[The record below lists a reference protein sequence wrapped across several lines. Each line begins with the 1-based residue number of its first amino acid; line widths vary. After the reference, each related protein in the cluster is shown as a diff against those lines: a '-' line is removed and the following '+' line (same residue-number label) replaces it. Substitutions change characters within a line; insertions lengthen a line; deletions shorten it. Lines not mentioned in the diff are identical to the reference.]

1 LPAQPKTPD
10 QDGNVPLF
18 KKKSL
23 APVDHFGDT
32 FKPQMTSLIDILT
45 LLLVF
50 LIQSFSAEGNL
61 VTPSADLALPLSS
74 SKKPARPSLML
85 ELTHT
90 GIVADGK
97 QLALNESFASSGDF
111 LVKNVYAWLLEQKAT
126 FGGATEAQR
135 QITLQCDRELE
146 FNIVKRVMFTCSKAG
161 FTDFSVLVIE
171 E

>member
-1 LPAQPKTPD
+1 MA
-10 QDGNVPLF
+10 LF
-18 KKKSL
+18 NKKSL
-23 APVDHFGDT
+23 APVDHFADT

-61 VTPSADLALPLSS
+61 VTPSTDLELPLSS

-85 ELTHT
+85 ELTH
-90 GIVADGK
+90 GGVVADGK
-97 QLALNESFASSGDF
+97 QLAANQSFVSSPDF
-111 LVKNVYAWLLEQKAT
+111 LVTNVYGWLLAQKAT
-126 FGGATEAQR
+126 FGGGSSAQR
-135 QITLQCDRELE
+135 QIVLQCDRELE
-146 FNIVKRVMFTCSKAG
+146 FNIVKRVMYTCSKAG

>member
-1 LPAQPKTPD
+1 VA
-10 QDGNVPLF
+10 LF

-61 VTPSADLALPLSS
+61 VTPSTDLTLPLSS
-74 SKKPARPSLML
+74 SKKPAKPSLML
-85 ELTHT
+85 ELTNSSV
-90 GIVADGK
+90 IADGK
-97 QLALNESFASSGDF
+97 QLASNQSFAAAPDF
-111 LVKNVYAWLLEQKAT
+111 LVKNVYGWLLGQKTKIDAQ
-126 FGGATEAQR
+126 GAQR
-135 QITLQCDRELE
+135 QIILQCDKELE
-146 FNIVKRVMFTCSKAG
+146 FNIVKRIMFTCSKAG

>member
-1 LPAQPKTPD
+1 M
-10 QDGNVPLF
+10 PLF

-61 VTPSADLALPLSS
+61 VTPSADLQLPLSS
-74 SKKPARPSLML
+74 SKKPPKPSLML
-85 ELTHT
+85 ELTNT
-90 GIVADGK
+90 GIIADGH
-97 QLALNESFASSGDF
+97 QLADNKTFAAAGD
-111 LVKNVYAWLLEQKAT
+111 LTVKNVYNWLIAQKTRLAST
-126 FGGATEAQR
+126 DADKK
-135 QITLQCDRELE
+135 IILQCDKDLE
-146 FNIVKRVMFTCSKAG
+146 FNIVKRIMYTCSKAG

>member
-1 LPAQPKTPD
+1 VRPKTQPPD
-10 QDGNVPLF
+10 PDVALF

-61 VTPSADLALPLSS
+61 VTPSTDLTLPLSS
-74 SKKPARPSLML
+74 SNKPAKPSLML
-85 ELTHT
+85 ELTH
-90 GIVADGK
+90 GGVVAEGK
-97 QLALNESFASSGDF
+97 QLAANESFEHTPDF
-111 LVKNVYAWLLEQKAT
+111 LVKNVYGWLIGQKT
-126 FGGATEAQR
+126 KIGAAEAQR
-135 QITLQCDRELE
+135 QIILQCDRDLE
-146 FNIVKRVMFTCSKAG
+146 FNIVKRIMFTCSKAG

>member
-1 LPAQPKTPD
+1 MA
-10 QDGNVPLF
+10 LF
-18 KKKSL
+18 NKKSL
-23 APVDHFGDT
+23 APVDKFADT

-61 VTPSADLALPLSS
+61 VTPSTDLTLPLSS

-85 ELTHT
+85 ELTRD
-90 GIVADGK
+90 GIVADGE
-97 QLALNESFASSGDF
+97 QLASNGSFASSSDL
-111 LVKNVYAWLLEQKAT
+111 LVKNVYAWLLAQKARV
-126 FGGATEAQR
+126 AQR
-135 QITLQCDRELE
+135 QIVLQCDRDLE
-146 FNIVKRVMFTCSKAG
+146 FNIVKRVMYTCSKAG

>member
-1 LPAQPKTPD
+1 VA
-10 QDGNVPLF
+10 LF

-23 APVDHFGDT
+23 APVDHFADT

-61 VTPSADLALPLSS
+61 VTPSADLTLPQSS

-85 ELTHT
+85 ELTNS
-90 GIVADGK
+90 GVVAEGK
-97 QLALNESFASSGDF
+97 QLASNESFSASPDL
-111 LVKNVYAWLLEQKAT
+111 LVKNVYGWLLAQKT
-126 FGGATEAQR
+126 TYGGVTQAQKE
-135 QITLQCDRELE
+135 IVLQCDRDLE

>member
-1 LPAQPKTPD
+1 VA
-10 QDGNVPLF
+10 LF

-23 APVDHFGDT
+23 ASVDHFGDT

-61 VTPSADLALPLSS
+61 VTPSTDLTLPMSS
-74 SKKPARPSLML
+74 SKKPPKPSLML
-85 ELTHT
+85 ELTHN
-90 GIVADGK
+90 GVVADGK
-97 QLALNESFASSGDF
+97 QLTANESFARDPDF
-111 LVKNVYAWLLEQKAT
+111 LVKNVYGWLMAQKVKIGKAET
-126 FGGATEAQR
+126 QR
-135 QITLQCDRELE
+135 QIILQCDRDLE
-146 FNIVKRVMFTCSKAG
+146 FNIVKRIMFTCSKAG

>member
-1 LPAQPKTPD
+1 VA
-10 QDGNVPLF
+10 LF

-61 VTPSADLALPLSS
+61 VTPSTDLTLPLSS
-74 SKKPARPSLML
+74 SKKPPRPSLML
-85 ELTHT
+85 ELTH
-90 GIVADGK
+90 GGVVADGK
-97 QLALNESFASSGDF
+97 QLAANESFTHAPDF
-111 LVKNVYAWLLEQKAT
+111 LVKNVYAWLIGQKAKI
-126 FGGATEAQR
+126 GSASQAQR
-135 QITLQCDRELE
+135 QIILQCDRDLE
-146 FNIVKRVMFTCSKAG
+146 FNVVKRIMFTCSKAG

>member
-1 LPAQPKTPD
+1 VA
-10 QDGNVPLF
+10 LF
-18 KKKSL
+18 NKKSL
-23 APVDHFGDT
+23 APVDHFADT

-61 VTPSADLALPLSS
+61 VTPSADLTLPQSS

-85 ELTHT
+85 ELTH
-90 GIVADGK
+90 GGVVADGK
-97 QLALNESFASSGDF
+97 QLARNESFSATPDL
-111 LVKNVYAWLLEQKAT
+111 LVKNVYAWLLEQKT
-126 FGGATEAQR
+126 RIGISRTHTER
-135 QITLQCDRELE
+135 QIVLQCDRDLE
-146 FNIVKRVMFTCSKAG
+146 FNIVKRVMYTCSKAG